1 MTAEHKSEVKSEV
14 LYSMGLGDAYKVSRE
29 KRTGRA
35 VSLIK
40 TFVARHS
47 KSAISSVRLSTALN
61 NFIWTY
67 GAANP
72 IRHLKFKVSK
82 EGEKVV
88 VRLPDEKSDEVKK
101 VEAKKEE
108 KPAAKEAE
116 KKSEPKT
123 EVKKEEKKTDK
134 KEEKVAEPKAKS
146 AQKPEPSA
154 PKIINEKEA
163 K

>member
-1 MTAEHKSEVKSEV
+1 MAENKSET

-29 KRTGRA
+29 RRAGRA

-47 KSAISSVRLSTALN
+47 KSTISSVRLSTALN

-88 VRLPDEKSDEVKK
+88 VRLPDEKSEEIKK

-108 KPAAKEAE
+108 KPAAKETE

-123 EVKKEEKKTDK
+123 EIKKEEKKTDK
-134 KEEKVAEPKAKS
+134 KEEKAAEPKVQKEQKS
-146 AQKPEPSA
+146 EPSV
-154 PKIINEKEA
+154 PKTTSEKEA